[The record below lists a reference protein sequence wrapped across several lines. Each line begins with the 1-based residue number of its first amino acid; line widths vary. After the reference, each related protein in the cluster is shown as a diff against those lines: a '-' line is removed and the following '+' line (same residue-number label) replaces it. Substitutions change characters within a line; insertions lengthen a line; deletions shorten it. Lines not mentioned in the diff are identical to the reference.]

1 MSNNNNRI
9 EYINELAR
17 ENPQAFVARAELR
30 YRNIINNIAEK
41 ALDDLGRK
49 IIMLAGPSASG
60 KTTTAKKIAETFTS
74 LGMMT
79 YVISLDDFYKNRCD
93 IHGYAEGNPDF
104 ETVYALD
111 IDLIPVEVLYWWCKI
126 ARNI

>member
-79 YVISLDDFYKNRCD
+79 YVVSLDDFYKEQVRHSRICR
-93 IHGYAEGNPDF
+93 G
-104 ETVYALD
+104 
-111 IDLIPVEVLYWWCKI
+111 
-126 ARNI
+126 